1 MNFTTLLI
9 ILIIFIIAFSIS
21 FFIPEMKYRIAYYM
35 ILALL
40 FLSALNI
47 YLSIVYY
54 IQLRNTAGVPGIQGP
69 KGPTGVIG
77 DPGRCSFSST
87 CSILNARDK
96 ILNVASTMYGIN
108 KSCLDTPNLQTC
120 KTQDVLDQAM
130 VINKQINML
139 ETIANNSQMSEDD
152 FMSKIKVCLQDSS
165 GCMDATD
172 F

>member
-1 MNFTTLLI
+1 MDFTTLLI

-54 IQLRNTAGVPGIQGP
+54 IQLRNTPGIPGVQGD
-69 KGPTGVIG
+69 KGAPGTKGA
-77 DPGRCSFSST
+77 PGRCSFSST
-87 CSILNARDK
+87 CSIKDSRNK
-96 ILNVASTMYGIN
+96 ILNVASTMYGID